1 MRCPYCSSDDSTR
14 VVDSRLTE
22 PGDAIRR
29 RRECES
35 CGERFTTYERA
46 EEAPVT
52 VVKRDGST
60 ERFDRQ
66 KLVRGLT
73 RSVGGRPVSTEQIE
87 ALADAIAAEV
97 RSGGASVE
105 ASLIGELCLRGLA
118 GIDPVSAILFAS
130 VYRRFADLAELQ
142 AEVRRLIDEPV
153 PGADQLPLGSDPVP
167 SDPHPNI
174 GRSTASVRTDRREHV
189 RQP

>member
-1 MRCPYCSSDDSTR
+1 MRCPYCESESHN
-14 VVDSRLTE
+14 VVDSRDG
-22 PGDAIRR
+22 GDAIRR
-29 RRECES
+29 RRQCAD

-52 VVKRDGST
+52 VVKRDGDT
-60 ERFDRQ
+60 ERFDRR

-73 RSVGGRPVSTEQIE
+73 RSVGGRPVSAEQIE

-97 RSGGASVE
+97 RRGGASVD
-105 ASLIGELCLRGLA
+105 ASFIGELCLRGLA

-142 AEVRRLIDEPV
+142 QEVRRLMDEPV

-167 SDPHPNI
+167 SDPSPSI
-174 GRSTASVRTDRREHV
+174 GRSPTYARTDRREHV
-189 RQP
+189 SQP